1 MKTGDLIVDYTP
13 HDQLLWD
20 NKRDP
25 TIKAGDL
32 VRHTCGDIGI
42 VTSSGYAV
50 FNGYRP
56 VPAVKVRYFKT
67 GIQFTS
73 EGSLEVI
80 SEDG

>member
-1 MKTGDLIVDYTP
+1 MKIGDS
-13 HDQLLWD
+13 
-20 NKRDP
+20 
-25 TIKAGDL
+25 

-73 EGSLEVI
+73 EGSLKVI
-80 SEDG
+80 T